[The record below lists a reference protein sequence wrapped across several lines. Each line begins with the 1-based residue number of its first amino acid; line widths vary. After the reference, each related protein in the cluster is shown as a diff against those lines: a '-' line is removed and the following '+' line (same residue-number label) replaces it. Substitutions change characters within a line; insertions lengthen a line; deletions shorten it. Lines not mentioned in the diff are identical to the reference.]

1 MHENR
6 KFHTKSWGICG
17 SKVAEGREETDIWSQ
32 FSNIAVPFFF
42 FFFFY
47 LFLFLFLSHAEHQ
60 QADWV
65 GIHERICPLLVPIRT
80 QTLSSLQE
88 AGRIEMQHKK
98 VSLHL
103 SLSRQMQR

>member
-17 SKVAEGREETDIWSQ
+17 SKVAEGREETDIESQ
-32 FSNIAVPFFF
+32 LSNITVPFFYF
-42 FFFFY
+42 F
-47 LFLFLFLSHAEHQ
+47 FLFLSHAEHQ

-88 AGRIEMQHKK
+88 AGRIEMQLKK